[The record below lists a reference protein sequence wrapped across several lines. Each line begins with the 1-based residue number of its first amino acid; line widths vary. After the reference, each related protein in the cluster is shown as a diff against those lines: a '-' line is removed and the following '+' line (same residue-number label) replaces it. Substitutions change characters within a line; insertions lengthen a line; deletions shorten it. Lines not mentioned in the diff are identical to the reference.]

1 MQNNYYRMKRYY
13 LLLVAAVLFVSAC
26 SQTETQQQDAE
37 DLAVKVKVQDVKIKK
52 VDQTIEFTGNILPMK
67 QNYIS
72 SAAAQRIEKIYVEVG
87 TEVKEGDVLV
97 EMEDLNYNQAKI
109 QLENLRIDL
118 ARTEALYNAGGI
130 SRQQYDQLKTQVL
143 VAEESLANLAKNT
156 KLISPVSGIVTQ
168 KNFEEGDVAGGQPI
182 LVVMQM
188 EPVKILINISEEF
201 YPDVHKG
208 TPVSILLDIY
218 PDQVFE
224 GRVMLVHPTIDA
236 ATRSFVAE
244 VRINNPS
251 LKLRPGM
258 FARAVVSF
266 GEKDRVIIPDRSVIK
281 QVGTNN
287 KYVYVLRGDVVEYV
301 QVQLGRRIGDIYEV
315 MSGVQ
320 PGDKVVVAGHT
331 ALENGAKVKVE
342 ESGIDLSM

>member
-1 MQNNYYRMKRYY
+1 MKRYY
-13 LLLVAAVLFVSAC
+13 LLLVAAVIFVSAC
-26 SQTETQQQDAE
+26 SPAETEQQEAKDT
-37 DLAVKVKVQDVKIKK
+37 AVAVKVQDVENRML
-52 VDQTIEFTGNILPMK
+52 DQTIEFTGNILPMT
-67 QNYIS
+67 QNFIS
-72 SAAAQRIEKIYVEVG
+72 SAAAQRIEKIYAEVG
-87 TEVKEGDVLV
+87 TRVKKGDLLV

-143 VAEESLANLAKNT
+143 VAEESLSNLAKNT
-156 KLISPVSGIVTQ
+156 RLISPVSGIVTQ

-182 LVVMQM
+182 LMVMQM
-188 EPVKILINISEEF
+188 QPVKILINISEEF
-201 YPDVHKG
+201 FPDVHKG

-218 PDQVFE
+218 PDQVFK
-224 GRVMLVHPTIDA
+224 GSVMLVHPTIDA

-244 VRINNPS
+244 VRIDNPS

-266 GEKDRVIIPDRSVIK
+266 GEKERTIIPDRAVIK

-287 KYVYVLRGDVVEYV
+287 KYVYLLRGDVVEYV
-301 QVQLGRRIGDIYEV
+301 KVELGRRVGDIYEV
-315 MSGVQ
+315 ISGVQ
-320 PGDKVVVAGHT
+320 PGDKVVVAGRT
-331 ALENGAKVKVE
+331 ALENGSRVKVT
-342 ESGIDLSM
+342 ESGPDLSL